1 MSYTNIERQAIIKLL
16 SEMMMVDGHRDQQE
30 ELYLNYVKNLLGL
43 TAIKLEQSMDRNR
56 AFGIISEMNDDQKME
71 VAGMLQQ
78 MIMADGVQDKNEMYF
93 WGEIVTYTGI
103 DKAIERKTAGMN
115 IKYDDAQVYL
125 NASKISLSKRTIEN
139 LNIIDEQARNFKNIF
154 DNYFLTLDDK
164 CDLILDYTRQSVKG
178 SGWDLNDIDGVT
190 WFIGNFTDAMVKSGA
205 IDDYD
210 EMFVKC
216 FKKYF
221 NL

>member
-16 SEMMMVDGHRDQQE
+16 SDMMMVDGHSDQQE
-30 ELYLNYVKNLLGL
+30 KQYLEYVKNLLGL
-43 TAIKLEQSMDRNR
+43 PSVPFDSTMDRNR
-56 AFGIISEMNDDQKME
+56 AFSVISNMNDDQKME

-78 MIMADGVQDKNEMYF
+78 MIMADGIQDKNEMYF

-115 IKYDDAQVYL
+115 SQYDDAQIYL
-125 NASKISLSKRTIEN
+125 NASKISLSKRTPEYLSVIE
-139 LNIIDEQARNFKNIF
+139 EQARNFKEMF
-154 DNYFLTLDDK
+154 SNYFLTIDDK
-164 CDLILDYTRQSVKG
+164 CDLILEYTRQSVKG
-178 SGWDLNDIDGVT
+178 SGWDLNDVDGVT
-190 WFIGNFTDAMVKSGA
+190 WFIGNFTDAMVKSGT

-210 EMFVKC
+210 AMFVKC

>member
-16 SEMMMVDGHRDQQE
+16 SDMMMVDGHSDQQE
-30 ELYLNYVKNLLGL
+30 KQYLEYVKNLLGL
-43 TAIKLEQSMDRNR
+43 PSVPFDSTMDRNR
-56 AFGIISEMNDDQKME
+56 AFSVISNMNDDQKME

-78 MIMADGVQDKNEMYF
+78 MIMADGIQDKNEMYF

-115 IKYDDAQVYL
+115 SQYDDAQIYL
-125 NASKISLSKRTIEN
+125 NASKISLSKRTPEYLSVIE
-139 LNIIDEQARNFKNIF
+139 EQARNFKDMF
-154 DNYFLTLDDK
+154 SNYFLTIDDK
-164 CDLILDYTRQSVKG
+164 CDLILEYTRQSVKG
-178 SGWDLNDIDGVT
+178 SGWDLNDVDGIT
-190 WFIGNFTDAMVKSGA
+190 WFIGNFTDAMVKSGT

-210 EMFVKC
+210 AMFVKC